1 MKMNEEDVKK
11 VLALF
16 DDEDIPYINFDY
28 LIQNNIIEF
37 DNVQNK
43 KSPIKVRK
51 LGGRN
56 DRTTK

>member
-37 DNVQNK
+37 DNVQNEK
-43 KSPIKVRK
+43 NPIKVRK